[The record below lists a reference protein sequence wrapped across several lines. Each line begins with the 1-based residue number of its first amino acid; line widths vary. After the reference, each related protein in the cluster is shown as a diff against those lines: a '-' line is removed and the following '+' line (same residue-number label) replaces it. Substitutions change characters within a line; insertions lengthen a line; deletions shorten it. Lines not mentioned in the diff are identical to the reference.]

1 MRNLKQVL
9 CLAGPS
15 AIVLTFF
22 VVSARAAEADC
33 GDWQEKVSLARVV
46 TTDAKLN
53 FIAGPGKRTPGCP
66 SAGGACKLKAF
77 LVPGDQV
84 LVNATEGPFVC
95 AIFKSQTGT
104 ETRGWLP
111 RAALEL
117 VAPEAAPAPKWAGK
131 WRRDRGA
138 EIVLKSD
145 GDEVKVSGTAI
156 WGASDPERVKRG
168 AVHEGELDDSGKPR
182 GQVLAIG
189 YDPDRS
195 GFPPARDAASDGCAA
210 QLQLFDR
217 YLMVKD
223 NGKCGGANVS
233 FTGLYVRT
241 TPK

>member
-1 MRNLKQVL
+1 M
-9 CLAGPS
+9 
-15 AIVLTFF
+15 
-22 VVSARAAEADC
+22 
-33 GDWQEKVSLARVV
+33 
-46 TTDAKLN
+46 
-53 FIAGPGKRTPGCP
+53 
-66 SAGGACKLKAF
+66 
-77 LVPGDQV
+77 
-84 LVNATEGPFVC
+84 NATDGPFVC

-117 VAPEAAPAPKWAGK
+117 AAPEAAPAPKWAGK

-233 FTGLYVRT
+233 FTGHYVRT

>member
-1 MRNLKQVL
+1 MRNFKQVL
-9 CLAGPS
+9 CLAGAS
-15 AIVLTFF
+15 AIVLMFF
-22 VVSARAAEADC
+22 VVLARAAEADC
-33 GDWQEKVSLARVV
+33 DDAQRKVSLARVV

-53 FIAGPGKRTPGCP
+53 FIASPGKRTPGCP
-66 SAGGACKLKAF
+66 STGDACKLKAF
-77 LVPGDQV
+77 LVPGDEV
-84 LVNATEGPFVC
+84 LVNATDGPFVC
-95 AIFKSQTGT
+95 AIFKSQAGT

-117 VAPEAAPAPKWAGK
+117 AAPEAAPAPKWAGK

-138 EIVLKSD
+138 EIVLKSA

-210 QLQLFDR
+210 RLQLFDR

-233 FTGLYVRT
+233 FTGLYVRA